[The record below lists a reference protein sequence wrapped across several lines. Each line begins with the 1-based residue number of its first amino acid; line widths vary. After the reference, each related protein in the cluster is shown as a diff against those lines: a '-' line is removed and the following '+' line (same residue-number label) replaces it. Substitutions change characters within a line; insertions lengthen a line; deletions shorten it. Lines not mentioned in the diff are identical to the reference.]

1 MEGRLFTGV
10 FKDKRLDTRCEQVF
24 SEMVSSKSAVLH
36 KSIPERASL
45 TGAYRFMNNGKVTY
59 ELIRDRLTSSW
70 AVKGKKVLCLQD
82 TSEANFAWHSG
93 GLKANDADLGPVGNN
108 KDVGF
113 FMHPSLCLDMEDG
126 YPLGFSDVLLFNRR
140 WDKTDKLQRDYKKQ
154 ELEEKESYRWI
165 ERALESRKR
174 LQQAEYVLFVSDR
187 ESDIFEMFER
197 LPDAKSDVLVRLH
210 HDRMLHEQTDELRK
224 ISDKLQQCESS
235 TFTLP
240 LPKSG
245 QRKKRLA
252 KLDVKFTPV
261 KVSRQKNAARKE
273 PAYVEMYVIEAKEQP
288 GSVPKGEEPICWRLI
303 TSRKVETVE
312 DAQECLHYYALRWRI
327 EELFGLVKSQAMEL
341 EESQLGTGKALKT
354 MAMLSLQAALKIMQL
369 KEGRDKTDKPA
380 TIAFS
385 GKELVFIRL
394 LCRNLEGKTIKQ
406 KNPYP
411 ENTMAYVAW
420 VIGRL
425 GGWKGLYSQ
434 GPPGVK
440 SFTWGLKAF
449 QNQYEGFLLAQKFSS
464 S

>member
-10 FKDKRLDTRCEQVF
+10 FTDKRLDKRCEQVF
-24 SEMVSSKSAVLH
+24 SKMVSSKSAILH

-45 TGAYRFMNNGKVTY
+45 AGAYRFMDNEKVTY
-59 ELIRDRLTSSW
+59 ELIRERFTSSW
-70 AVKGKKVLCLQD
+70 GVKGKKILCLQD

-93 GLKANDADLGPVGNN
+93 GLKVNDPDLGPVGNN

-126 YPLGFSDVLLFNRR
+126 YPLGFSDVLLFNRS
-140 WDKTDKLQRDYKKQ
+140 WDKTDKQQRDYKKQ
-154 ELEEKESYRWI
+154 AIEDKESYHWI
-165 ERALESRKR
+165 ERAIESKKS
-174 LQQAEYVLFVSDR
+174 LQQAEYVMFISDR

-197 LPDAKSDVLVRLH
+197 VPDAKSDVLIRLN
-210 HDRMLHEQTDELRK
+210 HDRMLYEKTDKLRK
-224 ISDKLQQCESS
+224 ISDKLQQCESR
-235 TFTLP
+235 TVTLS
-240 LPKSG
+240 LSKSG

-252 KLDVKFTPV
+252 KLDVKFTPA
-261 KVSRQKNAARKE
+261 KVARAKNAVKKE
-273 PAYVEMYVIEAKEQP
+273 PAYAEVWVIEAKEQP
-288 GSVPKGEEPICWRLI
+288 GSVPKGEEPIYWRLI
-303 TSRKVETVE
+303 TSKKIETVE

-341 EESQLGTGKALKT
+341 EQSQLSNGKALKT
-354 MAMLSLQAALKIMQL
+354 MAMLTLQAALKIMQL

-385 GKELVFIRL
+385 EKELVFIKL

-449 QNQYEGFLLAQKFSS
+449 QYQYEGFLLAQKFSS